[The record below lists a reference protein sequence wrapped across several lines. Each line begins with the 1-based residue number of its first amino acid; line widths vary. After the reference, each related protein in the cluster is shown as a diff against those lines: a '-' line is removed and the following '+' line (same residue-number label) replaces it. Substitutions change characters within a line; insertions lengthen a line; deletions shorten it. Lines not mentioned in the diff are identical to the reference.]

1 MSVAG
6 ADRSDV
12 GVVRAARVVA
22 RIALIDERA
31 AGARGVYAAIDRS
44 TSCVQG
50 ATDHCVWATFPW
62 RASPCS
68 ARLRTEDTVAE
79 NHPLIQLA
87 ELGQSVWLDF
97 IKRDLFTTGEL
108 KRLIDEDGLRGET
121 SNPTIFEKA
130 IAGSN
135 LYDQDLRAQRGKS
148 PADIAERVMVD
159 EVRTACD
166 VFRPL
171 HDRAGND
178 GFVSIECSP
187 GSANDTEAT
196 IAEARRLWRSVD
208 RPNVMVKIPATAA
221 GVPAIRR
228 CLAEGI
234 NINITLLFSIARYED
249 VIQAFLLAMDER
261 LKAGKP
267 LDKVYSV
274 ASFFVSRVD
283 TKVDKT
289 LDELIAA
296 GGPRGVT
303 AKLIHHKIAIANAKL
318 AYERFQRAFGGA
330 RWSILREKGAN
341 IQRPLWA
348 STSTKNPALPDTYY
362 VEALIAPNTVD
373 TMPPETLAAYK
384 DHGDPRVRC
393 TENVGEAREQL
404 KKLAELGIDI
414 DKVTAELEVEGVGSF
429 AKSFDALLKA
439 VGEKSRA
446 LDGPG

>member
-1 MSVAG
+1 
-6 ADRSDV
+6 
-12 GVVRAARVVA
+12 
-22 RIALIDERA
+22 
-31 AGARGVYAAIDRS
+31 
-44 TSCVQG
+44 
-50 ATDHCVWATFPW
+50 
-62 RASPCS
+62 
-68 ARLRTEDTVAE
+68 
-79 NHPLIQLA
+79 LA

-135 LYDQDLRAQRGKS
+135 LYDKDIRAQRGKR
-148 PADIAERVMVD
+148 PADIAEGVMVE

-171 HDRAGND
+171 HDRVGND

-196 IAEARRLWRSVD
+196 MAEARRLWKSVD
-208 RPNVMVKIPATAA
+208 RPNVMVKIPGTAA

-234 NINITLLFSIARYED
+234 NINITLLFSIARYEE
-249 VIQAFLLAMDER
+249 VMEAFLLAMEER
-261 LKAGKP
+261 LKASKP
-267 LDKVYSV
+267 LDKIYSV

-289 LDELIAA
+289 LDELVAA
-296 GGPRGVT
+296 GGPRGAT
-303 AKLIHHKIAIANAKL
+303 AKLIHNKIAIANAKL

-330 RWSILREKGAN
+330 RWSILRDKGAN

-373 TMPPETLAAYK
+373 TMPPETLAAYR

-393 TENVGEAREQL
+393 TENVSEAREQL

-414 DKVTAELEVEGVGSF
+414 DKVTAELEVEGVASF

-439 VGEKSRA
+439 VDEKSRV
-446 LDGPG
+446 LDGPA